1 MLARQEEEQ
10 YDEVETREQRDRER
24 RELAKRAKQPLYKT
38 VLDKTKRLHAQ
49 ILFCVMAIMAMLVTL
64 SSGIGASRGYAL
76 INTQRQA
83 SELEQ
88 ENERL
93 KIEIAHL
100 KSPDRIKSIATDQ
113 LGMQIPK
120 RTYFAKDNQ

>member
-10 YDEVETREQRDRER
+10 FDDAESRVRER
-24 RELAKRAKQPLYKT
+24 RELAKMAKQPLYKT

-49 ILFCVMAIMAMLVTL
+49 ILFCIMAVMAMLVTL
-64 SSGIGASRGYAL
+64 GSGIGASRGYAL
-76 INTQRQA
+76 IATQKQA
-83 SELEQ
+83 TELEQ

-100 KSPDRIKSIATDQ
+100 KSPERIKAIATDQ

-120 RTYFAKDNQ
+120 RTYFATGNQ